1 MSDESTQRAN
11 IQFSVPLNN
20 LAPETLRLLH
30 ESDDWI
36 SGLPSFKHVDTDSVL
51 SLSTLQEIDTTRR
64 MLTDIDIRLS
74 EISNIINGYLSFK
87 TSSTQPTETQSLP
100 QPQALDQQAQFN
112 FDKLS
117 EMGVDAQ
124 GINELKTK
132 IDSFRAMMNGVGDTV
147 ENTDKEQNS

>member
-36 SGLPSFKHVDTDSVL
+36 SGLPSLRHVDADSIL

-74 EISNIINGYLSFK
+74 EISNIINGYLNFK

-100 QPQALDQQAQFN
+100 QPQEVAQQTQFN

-124 GINELKTK
+124 GINAVSYTHLTLPT
-132 IDSFRAMMNGVGDTV
+132 SG
-147 ENTDKEQNS
+147 